1 MVWCNLKRKEDGDMA
16 MLTFNFLNIFHICT
30 EVFNLLACCLPN
42 CNRKLLDVRFSEP
55 LLRSPQPTFSAAVET
70 NFSRNTESILWQAQI
85 SVTSFSLL
93 TRGPLR
99 VPALYTLVYLAEKHI
114 VIVKYGRPCT
124 VQWLHI
130 DETGASPCSQATPS

>member
-1 MVWCNLKRKEDGDMA
+1 MA
-16 MLTFNFLNIFHICT
+16 MLTFNFLNILHICT
-30 EVFNLLACCLPN
+30 QVFNLLACCLPN
-42 CNRKLLDVRFSEP
+42 YNRKLLDVRFSEP

-85 SVTSFSLL
+85 SVTCFSLL

-99 VPALYTLVYLAEKHI
+99 VPLYTLVYLTEKYI

-130 DETGASPCSQATPS
+130 EETSASPCSQATPS